1 MNRFLILSF
10 LFFIG
15 SVGGW
20 VLELL
25 FRRAVHGKWINP
37 GFLTGPA
44 LPLYGTGLCL
54 LYMLSRIDF
63 SSLPAFL
70 SPILRFLLM
79 TAAMTTIEYIAGIL
93 FIKGMHVKL
102 WDYSDRVGNI
112 DGIICPLF
120 SVIWGLIG
128 LLYYYAVHP
137 YILTSLSWLSNNL
150 AYLYF
155 VGYFFGIFT
164 VDLAH
169 SLDFAVKLRAFAK
182 EKRLLVRFEE
192 LKLHIRSEQEKYHEK
207 IHYILPF
214 KTNGDLHEVLER
226 YRSAVDRFREKRK

>member
-1 MNRFLILSF
+1 MSRALILSF

-20 VLELL
+20 LLELI
-25 FRRAVHGKWINP
+25 FRRIVHGKWINP

-44 LPLYGTGLCL
+44 LPLYGTGLCI
-54 LYMLSRIDF
+54 LYALSCIDF
-63 SSLPAFL
+63 SGL
-70 SPILRFLLM
+70 SPWLVPIVRFLLM
-79 TAAMTTIEYIAGIL
+79 TAVLTAIEYIAGIL

-102 WDYSDRVGNI
+102 WDYSDRVGNV

-120 SVIWGLIG
+120 SVIWGMIG
-128 LLYYYAVHP
+128 LLYSYAVHP

-150 AYLYF
+150 AYSYF
-155 VGYFFGIFT
+155 IGYFFGMFT
-164 VDLAH
+164 LDLAH

-207 IHYILPF
+207 IHYFLPF
-214 KTNGDLHEVLER
+214 KTNGDLREVLER
-226 YRSAVDRFREKRK
+226 YRNAVEHFRDKRR